1 MGVKDYFSKL
11 FPESDEDEEDDVLEE
26 EEIEIPE
33 KQPVKEEKV
42 MEKNEV
48 RRGEPAR
55 TETYAGTRAGRS
67 PSEAGS
73 AVLELKV
80 VRPEK
85 FSSVGQ
91 IADHLLNRCTVV
103 LNLEAAD
110 KDTARRIVDFLNGV
124 SYSIDGEIKPVANN
138 TFIIT
143 PHNVAITGEQLSEG
157 SSPAKSANT
166 FDEF

>member
-11 FPESDEDEEDDVLEE
+11 FPENDEEDEDAVFEE
-26 EEIEIPE
+26 EETITPE
-33 KQPVKEEKV
+33 KPVKEEKV
-42 MEKNEV
+42 MEKNEI
-48 RRGEPAR
+48 RRGDTAK
-55 TETYAGTRAGRS
+55 TETYAGTRAGRT
-67 PSEAGS
+67 SEAGS

-143 PHNVAITGEQLSEG
+143 PHNVAITGEQLSE
-157 SSPAKSANT
+157 SASPAKSANA

>member
-1 MGVKDYFSKL
+1 MGVKEYFSKL
-11 FPESDEDEEDDVLEE
+11 FPDSDEDDEITPEE

-33 KQPVKEEKV
+33 KQPVKEEKE
-42 MEKNEV
+42 MDKTET
-48 RRGEPAR
+48 RRSEPAR
-55 TETYAGTRAGRS
+55 TETYSGQRTGRS
-67 PSEAGS
+67 ASDG

-143 PHNVAITGEQLSEG
+143 PHNVAISGEQLSE
-157 SSPAKSANT
+157 SSSSEKSSAP